1 MIAYRVALLASLG
14 VAAAGMAVTAA
25 PVAAQNFS
33 ASYQFLEA
41 VRERDGTK
49 ATELLGAPGGATL
62 INTRDLSSGDT
73 ALHIVVARRDTVWIR
88 FLLQR
93 RADAN
98 IANRAG
104 LTPLM
109 AATQIGFVDGV
120 QALVGG
126 GARVNGANSRGET
139 PLHIAVQRRDLQTV
153 QALMALGADA
163 NIQDSV
169 TGKSAL
175 DYAREDGRSA
185 AIVAALTAPPR
196 TPSAPQAAGPN

>member
-1 MIAYRVALLASLG
+1 MIGYRVALLASLG
-14 VAAAGMAVTAA
+14 VAAAGITLASA
-25 PVAAQNFS
+25 PAAAQNFS

-126 GARVNGANSRGET
+126 GARVNGTNTRGET

-153 QALMALGADA
+153 QALLALGADA
-163 NIQDSV
+163 TIQDSV
-169 TGKSAL
+169 TGKSPL

-196 TPSAPQAAGPN
+196 TAATPQAAGPN

>member
-1 MIAYRVALLASLG
+1 MNAFRFALLASLG
-14 VAAAGMAVTAA
+14 AAATGMTLTSGPATA
-25 PVAAQNFS
+25 QMFS
-33 ASYQFLEA
+33 AGYQFLEA

-49 ATELLGAPGGATL
+49 ATELLGGPGGATL
-62 INTRDLSSGDT
+62 INTRDAGSGDT
-73 ALHIVVARRDTVWIR
+73 ALHIVVTRRDTVWIR

-109 AATQIGFVDGV
+109 AATQIGFVDGI

-126 GARVNGANSRGET
+126 GARVNGANTRGET

-163 NIQDSV
+163 SVQDSV
-169 TGKSAL
+169 TGKSPL

-196 TPSAPQAAGPN
+196 TPASPQAAGPN